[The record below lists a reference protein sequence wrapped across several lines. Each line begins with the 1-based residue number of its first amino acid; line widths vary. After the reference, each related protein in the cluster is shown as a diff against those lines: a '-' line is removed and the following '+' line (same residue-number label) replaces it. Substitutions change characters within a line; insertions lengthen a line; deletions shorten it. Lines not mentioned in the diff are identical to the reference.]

1 MDIIKFSI
9 KRPVTILMCI
19 LVAVILG
26 IVSLNKMDME
36 LMSSI
41 DLPYA
46 LVITSYKDAGPEE
59 IESLITEPIEGAIAN
74 VQNINAMMSTSSEG
88 TSIVGVE
95 FEYGTD
101 MDEAITDMK
110 EKIDL
115 IQMILPDSVDKPTV
129 LKMDMNS
136 PTVANIAITSD
147 TLSNNELLSLVEDTL
162 KPRFERQSDV
172 ASVDLVGGKETE
184 IIVEINPEKMEGLGL
199 SMQQIAGILAAEN
212 QNQSGGTVDY
222 GDKSLTIS
230 SKLKMVNI
238 DDVRQTPITLGT
250 GAVVQLQDIA
260 KITEQDKEVTSISRY
275 NGEECIALQ

>member
-115 IQMILPDSVDKPTV
+115 I
-129 LKMDMNS
+129 
-136 PTVANIAITSD
+136 
-147 TLSNNELLSLVEDTL
+147 
-162 KPRFERQSDV
+162 
-172 ASVDLVGGKETE
+172 
-184 IIVEINPEKMEGLGL
+184 EKVCY
-199 SMQQIAGILAAEN
+199 I
-212 QNQSGGTVDY
+212 
-222 GDKSLTIS
+222 
-230 SKLKMVNI
+230 
-238 DDVRQTPITLGT
+238 
-250 GAVVQLQDIA
+250 
-260 KITEQDKEVTSISRY
+260 
-275 NGEECIALQ
+275 